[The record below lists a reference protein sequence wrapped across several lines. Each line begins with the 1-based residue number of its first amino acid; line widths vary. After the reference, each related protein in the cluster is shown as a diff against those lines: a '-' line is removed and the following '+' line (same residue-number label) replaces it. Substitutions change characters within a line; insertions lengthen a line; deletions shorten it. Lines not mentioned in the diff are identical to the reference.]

1 MRHYFFLFFF
11 FPVLV
16 WSDVIYEKLGF
27 TDAQGREVVSLKIEG
42 KIGFTDDR
50 DFNNVLKDIN
60 QHNYRVQFDSVVLD
74 SPGGIIYNAIEI
86 GTAIRGNHLSTL
98 VMASQSCTSSCALIL
113 QGGVCK
119 MAIGEV
125 GIHRTSYGDN
135 PIPLNEVKAA
145 VRKNDQDIDHYLTE
159 MGASPQYIWYFKSTP
174 NWDMNYLVNYEK
186 RDFGFFSATA
196 EEMQYR
202 LEIAS
207 QKLGRHKKDLLNSLT
222 DRNYELYPEA
232 TWESSDY
239 KYAVPS
245 CSEQLFLEDNMTDHV
260 GINIEP
266 DPQDI
271 FEIYQWDRGIE
282 NEEATYVAT
291 DKVPHKDEQFYYYS
305 FKYFAK
311 GKEVTYQERVT
322 LAAPTTWTSEEEGID
337 YAENTTPGY
346 EVSDDKSTITVTK
359 TISNDGF
366 VFGGWTLTK
375 DDPKG
380 PFKIEILFKDR
391 VIQTFDYV
399 VE

>member
-1 MRHYFFLFFF
+1 MKKLFLLLL
-11 FPVLV
+11 FPHLLFANVV
-16 WSDVIYEKLGF
+16 YEKLGF
-27 TDAQGREVVSLKIEG
+27 TDAKGREVVSLAIEG
-42 KIGFTDDR
+42 RISTFDYDD
-50 DFNNVLKDIN
+50 FEAAINDIN
-60 QHNYRVQFDSVVLD
+60 QNHYRVQFDSVMLN
-74 SPGGIIYNAIEI
+74 SRGGLI
-86 GTAIRGNHLSTL
+86 GDAMRIGKLLRANHLSTWIL
-98 VMASQSCTSSCALIL
+98 PHSVCASACVLIL

-119 MAIGEV
+119 MADGDV
-125 GIHRTSYGDN
+125 GVHRARYEDD
-135 PIPLNEVKAA
+135 IPLDTIYANVKEAQ
-145 VRKNDQDIDHYLTE
+145 KDMDQYLTL
-159 MGASPQYIWYFKSTP
+159 MGSSSQLRWLMKSIP
-174 NWDMNYLVNYEK
+174 NWDMKFLVNFEK
-186 RDFGFFSATA
+186 RDFGFYSATE

-207 QKLGRHKKDLLNSLT
+207 KKMGQYKENLLEKLGDIRG
-222 DRNYELYPEA
+222 ELYPDA
-232 TWESSDY
+232 TWEVPDY
-239 KYAVPS
+239 VYAYPS

-271 FEIYQWDRGIE
+271 FEIYQWERGIE
-282 NEEATYVAT
+282 NDEGTYVAT

-359 TISNDGF
+359 TIPNDGF
-366 VFGGWTLTK
+366 VFGGWIHTK
-375 DDPKG
+375 EDPKG
-380 PFKIEILFKDR
+380 PFTIEILFKDK
-391 VIQTFDYV
+391 VVQTFNYV